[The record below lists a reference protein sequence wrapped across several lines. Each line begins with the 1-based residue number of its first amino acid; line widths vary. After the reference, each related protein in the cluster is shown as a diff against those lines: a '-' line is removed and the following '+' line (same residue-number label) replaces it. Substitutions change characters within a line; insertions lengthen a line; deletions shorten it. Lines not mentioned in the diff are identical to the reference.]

1 MANEHKK
8 EKKIIRIA
16 STDLDSSLSVINA
29 LRRIKGIGFMLANAI
44 CKKLEIDQR
53 AKLSDLKEEEINRI
67 ENAIKNPDL
76 PRWLLNRRKDRVT
89 GKDTHLIG
97 GELELKV
104 KEDIGFLRKI
114 RCYRGIRHEM
124 GLPVRG
130 QRTGGKSFRKGR
142 TVGVSKKKSMPAKK
156 PEKK

>member
-1 MANEHKK
+1 MSAETKK

-16 STDLDSSLSVINA
+16 ATDLDSSLDVLNA
-29 LRRIKGIGFMLANAI
+29 LRKIKGINFMFANAI
-44 CKKLEIDQR
+44 CKNLGIEPRKKLDD
-53 AKLSDLKEEEINRI
+53 LSEDDIGKI
-67 ENAIKNPDL
+67 ENYIKNPDL
-76 PRWLLNRRKDRVT
+76 PKWLLNRRKDMST

-104 KEDIGFLRKI
+104 KENVGFLKKI

-130 QRTGGKSFRKGR
+130 QRTGGKSFRKGK
-142 TVGVSKKKSMPAKK
+142 TVGVSKKKTMPAKK
-156 PEKK
+156 SENK